1 MEFKGKK
8 VIITGA
14 NGLVGLPTVKKC
26 LDEGAEIVY
35 AVDLRIGDNL
45 KFLQTMYGA
54 NKLALVTTDLTYL
67 SHCENLFKQEKI
79 DIVLHIAGVKGS
91 PARSS
96 TQPADYLFPMLMFN
110 TNMIKASFEAK
121 VDWFVY
127 LSSVGVYNPSEI
139 MNEEDI
145 WSQEE
150 TWASTPSRL
159 DWHPGWTK
167 RMGELTLDSLRV
179 QYGWKNYT
187 VIRPSNIYGV
197 NDNFAEDATVISS
210 NIWKLFNVE
219 GDDMV
224 CWGNGSS
231 RRDFVFGDDVAQAAI
246 DVVKKEVS
254 DIINFG
260 CAEAVTIKETI
271 ETIVECYTELT
282 GKTKNIVWDETK
294 TNGDP
299 IRCLGSKKQKQYGI
313 LPQTTLKDGLMKS
326 IKEYKSRL

>member
-1 MEFKGKK
+1 MEFTGKK
-8 VIITGA
+8 VIVTGA
-14 NGLVGLPTVKKC
+14 SGLVGIPTVRKC
-26 LDEGAEIVY
+26 LQEGVDRVY
-35 AVDLRIGDNL
+35 AVDIKINNEL
-45 KFLQTMYGA
+45 KILQSLYGTDR
-54 NKLALVTTDLTYL
+54 LVLVKTDLTYL
-67 SHCENLFKQEKI
+67 SNCEQLFDEEQI
-79 DIVLHIAGVKGS
+79 DIVLHIAGIKGS

-110 TNMIKASFEAK
+110 TNMIKASFDAK
-121 VDWFVY
+121 VGWFVY
-127 LSSVGVYNPSEI
+127 LSSVGVYSPSEV
-139 MNEEDI
+139 MNEEDT
-145 WSQEE
+145 WNQEE

-167 RMGELTLDSLRV
+167 RMGELTLDSLRI
-179 QYGWKNYT
+179 QHGWNNYT
-187 VIRPSNIYGV
+187 VIRPSNIYGI

-231 RRDFVFGDDVAQAAI
+231 KRDFVFGDDVAQATI
-246 DVVKKEVS
+246 DVVKNEVS

-260 CAEAVTIKETI
+260 CAEAVTIKDTI

-282 GKTKNIVWDETK
+282 GKTKNIVWDASK

-313 LPQTTLKDGLMKS
+313 LPNTTLKAGIYQS
-326 IKEYKSRL
+326 IEQYSRRF

>member
-1 MEFKGKK
+1 MQFTGKK
-8 VIITGA
+8 VIVTGA
-14 NGLVGLPTVKKC
+14 NGLVGLPTVKKV
-26 LDEGAEIVY
+26 LDEGADKVY
-35 AVDLRIGDNL
+35 AVDLRFSEKLNFLKGQYGD
-45 KFLQTMYGA
+45 
-54 NKLALVTTDLTYL
+54 KLVLVQTDLTYL
-67 SHCENLFKQEKI
+67 SHCENLFTMDKI

-96 TQPADYLFPMLMFN
+96 SQPADYLFPMLMFN
-110 TNMIKASFEAK
+110 TNMIKASFDAK

-127 LSSVGVYNPSEI
+127 LSSVGVYKPSDI

-179 QYGWKNYT
+179 QYGWKNWT
-187 VIRPSNIYGV
+187 VIRPSNIYGI
-197 NDNFAEDATVISS
+197 NDNFAQDATVISS

-231 RRDFVFGDDVAQAAI
+231 KRDFVFGDDVA
-246 DVVKKEVS
+246 
-254 DIINFG
+254 
-260 CAEAVTIKETI
+260 
-271 ETIVECYTELT
+271 
-282 GKTKNIVWDETK
+282 
-294 TNGDP
+294 
-299 IRCLGSKKQKQYGI
+299 
-313 LPQTTLKDGLMKS
+313 
-326 IKEYKSRL
+326 